1 MIGTD
6 ENIPTMDILEL
17 YEKETGEKSTWEWHG
32 RSIVTDD
39 VIDWIW
45 VKFLALDK
53 HNKHV
58 KNVIKMMAN
67 QHLTGE
73 MNHKEYGEFDAVSIY
88 NTMVML
94 SRCAIKE
101 L

>member
-45 VKFLALDK
+45 V
-53 HNKHV
+53 
-58 KNVIKMMAN
+58 
-67 QHLTGE
+67 Q
-73 MNHKEYGEFDAVSIY
+73 
-88 NTMVML
+88 NT
-94 SRCAIKE
+94 I
-101 L
+101 